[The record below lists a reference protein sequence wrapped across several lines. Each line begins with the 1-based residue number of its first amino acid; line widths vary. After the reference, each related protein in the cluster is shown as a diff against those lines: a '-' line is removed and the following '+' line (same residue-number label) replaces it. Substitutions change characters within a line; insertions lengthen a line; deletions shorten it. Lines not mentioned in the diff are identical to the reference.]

1 MKQLFTISLLS
12 LLFCSCWHSSES
24 TDSSEDEVVEDSIEA
39 EEDSLI
45 LFEEEVVP
53 VSADELFDDFFF
65 SFTTDQRFQMQRV
78 KFPLKCK
85 EGQDELVIS
94 REEWKEFNR
103 FTTQE
108 FYSVLYERESDM
120 EIQKDTAVN
129 EVSVDWIYLDD
140 DYVERYNFVRSQD
153 GQWLLLDF
161 GKEETSATP
170 YASFVNF
177 YAKFASDSIFQRE
190 SIQFP
195 LHVVAEE
202 QSDEDEGGEA
212 YLSPDEW
219 FEFRQEMPMPE
230 GVMTNINYGQPSISQ
245 NRKILLV
252 EGMSNGLYVKYK
264 FDRTNGKWRLYEIEN

>member
-129 EVSVDWIYLDD
+129 EVSVDWIYLND

-170 YASFVNF
+170 YASFANF

-202 QSDEDEGGEA
+202 QSDGDEGGEA
-212 YLSPDEW
+212 HLSPDEW

>member
-45 LFEEEVVP
+45 LFEEEDVP

>member
-264 FDRTNGKWRLYEIEN
+264 FDRTNGKWQLYEIEN

>member
-1 MKQLFTISLLS
+1 MKQLFTISILS
-12 LLFCSCWHSSES
+12 LLFCSCWHSSEVA
-24 TDSSEDEVVEDSIEA
+24 DEGEEDAVEDSVMA

-53 VSADELFDDFFF
+53 VSADELFDDFFY

-78 KFPLKCK
+78 TFPLKCN
-85 EGQDELVIS
+85 EGSDELVIS

-103 FTTQE
+103 FTTQD
-108 FYSVLYERESDM
+108 FYSVIYERESDM

-129 EVSVDWIYLDD
+129 EVSVDWIYLDE
-140 DYVERYNFVRSQD
+140 DYVERYNFVRSNN
-153 GQWLLLDF
+153 GQWHLLNF
-161 GKEETSATP
+161 EKEETSATP
-170 YASFVNF
+170 YASFAEF

-190 SIQFP
+190 SIHFP
-195 LHVVAEE
+195 LHVVAEA
-202 QSDEDEGGEA
+202 QGDVDEGGESH
-212 YLSPDEW
+212 LSPEEW

-252 EGMSNGLYVKYK
+252 EGMSNGL
-264 FDRTNGKWRLYEIEN
+264 

>member
-177 YAKFASDSIFQRE
+177 
-190 SIQFP
+190 
-195 LHVVAEE
+195 
-202 QSDEDEGGEA
+202 
-212 YLSPDEW
+212 
-219 FEFRQEMPMPE
+219 
-230 GVMTNINYGQPSISQ
+230 
-245 NRKILLV
+245 
-252 EGMSNGLYVKYK
+252 
-264 FDRTNGKWRLYEIEN
+264 

>member
-202 QSDEDEGGEA
+202 QSDGDEGGEA

>member
-12 LLFCSCWHSSES
+12 LLFCSCWHSSEL

-45 LFEEEVVP
+45 LFEEEDVP

>member
-103 FTTQE
+103 F
-108 FYSVLYERESDM
+108 FM
-120 EIQKDTAVN
+120 
-129 EVSVDWIYLDD
+129 
-140 DYVERYNFVRSQD
+140 
-153 GQWLLLDF
+153 
-161 GKEETSATP
+161 SAKVIWRFKRT
-170 YASFVNF
+170 
-177 YAKFASDSIFQRE
+177 R
-190 SIQFP
+190 
-195 LHVVAEE
+195 
-202 QSDEDEGGEA
+202 
-212 YLSPDEW
+212 LS
-219 FEFRQEMPMPE
+219 M
-230 GVMTNINYGQPSISQ
+230 
-245 NRKILLV
+245 K
-252 EGMSNGLYVKYK
+252 
-264 FDRTNGKWRLYEIEN
+264 